1 MENEDSDSDMID
13 LSALY
18 SKRMEEAFEDLG
30 IGMEGGPAAEG
41 GMPIQEDVYQGM
53 QGPQGPQNDPFMQN
67 MQAGPVQPVND
78 GNSMQDGQEG
88 MYAYQDGDMQS
99 YGSGEQYYPF
109 GDNAD
114 GVYMN
119 GTEQMFMDM
128 GNLYSEDMYED
139 DSAAYA
145 QLYNSVNNYDV
156 NGATQEMPI
165 NEVLAYRNAFTNE
178 YISRELSKESSDGEG
193 QKAEGAA
200 GKKGK
205 KAKRKSFFSGLF
217 GKKSPDTEE
226 DQGLQGTDV
235 LVRVPE
241 LLHVVVVVPSAGRSA
256 AGAIRNQPLLLRV
269 HLVDQRAEGLF
280 VKADIGDGGEQSL
293 DEELVGAL
301 RRMGVAVR
309 GAGKADQRA
318 GQFILQRCNV
328 CSFPADA
335 GFPLAAGAACGLF
348 TLEAKHFVF
357 RVGHLLKLLLW
368 RSPGSCHTPPMRP
381 HGTLPVLLR
390 RLQRQRP
397 RRSSKRPPDRF
408 PRTDRSRCSRHLL
421 HTSRVSSSFT

>member
-1 MENEDSDSDMID
+1 MGRKHLAVGIDVDALALGLLQQLFQVVKIVAGDHDEWSLFHLEGHADGNRVAEGLSVGLVQHLHALEID
-13 LSALY
+13 LA
-18 SKRMEEAFEDLG
+18 DLQDDRQQQVH
-30 IGMEGGPAAEG
+30 A
-41 GMPIQEDVYQGM
+41 
-53 QGPQGPQNDPFMQN
+53 
-67 MQAGPVQPVND
+67 PVL
-78 GNSMQDGQEG
+78 
-88 MYAYQDGDMQS
+88 
-99 YGSGEQYYPF
+99 
-109 GDNAD
+109 AD
-114 GVYMN
+114 GKERLCQECVDLPARM
-119 GTEQMFMDM
+119 TEDARVI
-128 GNLYSEDMYED
+128 GVGRH
-139 DSAAYA
+139 AA
-145 QLYNSVNNYDV
+145 
-156 NGATQEMPI
+156 
-165 NEVLAYRNAFTNE
+165 
-178 YISRELSKESSDGEG
+178 
-193 QKAEGAA
+193 
-200 GKKGK
+200 
-205 KAKRKSFFSGLF
+205 
-217 GKKSPDTEE
+217 DTEE

-328 CSFPADA
+328 RSFPADA